1 MLNYKVSQLDAEG
14 NVLSEINVEA
24 TNYNS
29 ALRALTSLAVGCHK
43 IVVVNSEGE
52 KAGEVGAAFWQQ
64 RVRRK

>member
-14 NVLSEINVEA
+14 NVLSEITVEA

-29 ALRALTSLAVGCHK
+29 ALRALPNLAVGCHK
-43 IVVVNSEGE
+43 VVVFNSEGE
-52 KAGEVGAAFWQQ
+52 KAGEVGSGFWQQ

>member
-1 MLNYKVSQLDAEG
+1 MLYYKVSQLDSEG
-14 NVLSEINVEA
+14 NVLSEIKVEA

-29 ALRALTSLAVGCHK
+29 ALRALPSLAVGCHK
-43 IVVVNSEGE
+43 IVVFNSEGE